1 MSRITYTVLV
11 ETLNNVLS
19 IIKADVTLRR
29 LRQCRR
35 RRLLAALL
43 GLPLCFCCELCPVSM
58 LGIVVTKTLRRLNKL
73 SQP

>member
-43 GLPLCFCCELCPVSM
+43 GLPLCFCSGFHAGYCRHED
-58 LGIVVTKTLRRLNKL
+58 VT
-73 SQP
+73 PAE